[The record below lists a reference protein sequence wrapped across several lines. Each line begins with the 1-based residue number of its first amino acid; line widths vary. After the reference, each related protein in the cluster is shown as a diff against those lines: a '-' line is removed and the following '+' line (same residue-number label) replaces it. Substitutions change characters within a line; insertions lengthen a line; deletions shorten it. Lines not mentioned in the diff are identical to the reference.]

1 MPCGFVPN
9 GKARESCVITRKI
22 MRILCLRV
30 FPVPSVQGIF
40 FVDENQ
46 NEMPLRISNG
56 SFLEKV
62 TERETGGRKWKQ
74 ELV

>member
-1 MPCGFVPN
+1 
-9 GKARESCVITRKI
+9 